1 VRSIDQAG
9 FTFSISISPREMQP
23 VSLRGGGVDMH
34 AWLIALVFLTF
45 NLPIL
50 LTLAV
55 VPLSKR
61 LNKVLKEK
69 ALDGSASEA
78 TSYSRVT
85 GALGAVILTSF
96 FWAIGN
102 VVLSQALGDAASI
115 TRIKPMMDAVSPFF
129 LVGSA
134 LFLPYAFNQLKSL
147 FPWNTNAAAA
157 MALAKIPPPPKIK
170 AGDTVQ
176 VATQLVIANLSNIDD
191 SVLNNVLAAIS
202 TQISL
207 DFGREWNISAALRS
221 QRMTLTGPFVEF
233 DAATD
238 AIIYLGDSS
247 QDSTSGVNQ
256 VLGYHSQNHSQLAY
270 GFVYLD
276 ACAQANEDWSI
287 TLSHE
292 ILELLADPST
302 IATAPGPDP
311 TNNSPE
317 ADPVS
322 FFLEVCDPT
331 QGDWYLINGVKVS
344 NFVNKSYFGKSGGLT
359 QTNRMNLTLP
369 PFGARPGGH
378 ATYLDSNNLAQ
389 DVLGAAVP
397 PGRATAAMLMGPGRR
412 IARRMSRL
420 KVTFAP

>member
-1 VRSIDQAG
+1 
-9 FTFSISISPREMQP
+9 
-23 VSLRGGGVDMH
+23 MH
-34 AWLIALVFLTF
+34 DWLVALVFLTF

-55 VPLSKR
+55 VPFGKR
-61 LNKVLKEK
+61 LNQVLKEK
-69 ALDGSASEA
+69 APDGSASDA

-102 VVLSQALGDAASI
+102 VVLSQALGDPASVAA
-115 TRIKPMMDAVSPFF
+115 IKPMMNAVSPFF

-134 LFLPYAFNQLKSL
+134 LFVPYAFNQLKSL
-147 FPWNTNAAAA
+147 FPWSANAAAA
-157 MALAKIPPPPKIK
+157 MALAGRTPS
-170 AGDTVQ
+170 ATVAQ
-176 VATQLVIANLSNIDD
+176 TGGAALSPTQLVIANLSNIDD
-191 SVLNNVLAAIS
+191 TVLNNALAAIS
-202 TQISL
+202 TQISQ
-207 DFGREWNISAALRS
+207 DFGAEWNVSAALSS
-221 QRMTLTGPFVEF
+221 QRVTLTGPFVEF

-238 AIIYLGDSS
+238 SIIYLGNSS
-247 QDSTSGVNQ
+247 QDSTSGVNK
-256 VLGYHSQNHSQLAY
+256 VLGYHCQNHAQLAY

-292 ILELLADPST
+292 VLELLADPSA
-302 IATAPGPDP
+302 IATTPGPDP

-317 ADPVS
+317 ADPVN

-331 QGDWYLINGVKVS
+331 QGDWYSINGVKVS
-344 NFVNKSYFGKSGGLT
+344 NYVNKSYFNKPGGKP

-378 ATYLDSNNLAQ
+378 ATYLDSDNDQQ
-389 DVLGAAVP
+389 DVTGDAVP
-397 PGRATAAMLMGPGRR
+397 AGRAVAAMLMGPGRR
-412 IARRMSRL
+412 IARRMNRL
-420 KVTFAP
+420 KGTSGRGAKVSTQ